1 MKKFKKFKSPFKYI
15 LLDNFIE
22 SETFDK
28 LKNQIFSLKLVLDKQ
43 NRDFRTIIRFS
54 KDGKII
60 DSEGVT
66 LDVFKEIFEQI
77 NQDSLEMLKNLAPKK
92 LSLYDYSE
100 IRIQKAPKFYD
111 SGPHTDSTQKLL
123 STVTYIYPKKGE
135 GTFLHKGNNQ
145 RVFSQIEWKENRC
158 FAFSRIENKT
168 WHSWRSN
175 SQNGRFTLIYTLLT
189 NKPNK
194 ALFKEGFIS
203 VFFYYLELTK
213 HKILKPALKSILK
226 SIFNTFS

>member
-1 MKKFKKFKSPFKYI
+1 MKKYKKFDNPFNYV
-15 LLDNFIE
+15 LVDNFIE
-22 SETFDK
+22 RETFNR

-100 IRIQKAPKFYD
+100 IRIQKAPKLYD
-111 SGPHTDSTQKLL
+111 SGPHTDFTQKLL
-123 STVTYIYPKKGE
+123 STVTYIYIQKKE
-135 GTFLHKGNNQ
+135 
-145 RVFSQIEWKENRC
+145 KEL
-158 FAFSRIENKT
+158 FYTKEKLPY
-168 WHSWRSN
+168 
-175 SQNGRFTLIYTLLT
+175 FTR
-189 NKPNK
+189 
-194 ALFKEGFIS
+194 
-203 VFFYYLELTK
+203 YLC
-213 HKILKPALKSILK
+213 
-226 SIFNTFS
+226 